1 MTLIKKVLLAGIIL
15 IATNSLAFSQ
25 CCSAGGANP
34 VAGDISTSLLMKGQ
48 MDIVANHQFVNSN
61 KFLNYTTPDL
71 TYLNNFT
78 SNYLYSRVAYGITKE
93 LTISAETGYWI
104 NKTQIGVNNADT
116 ISSSGIGDIIIFPRL
131 NVYSKNKFE
140 ITTGLGIKIPIGS
153 YNDSIGILEPFS
165 GETFYI
171 NKPPAIQLSTGSHD
185 FIFNIFASR
194 KFPEIQARIFANT
207 VYIKKGWNP
216 LGEKMGDYFS
226 FSLVA
231 SKSFFQKLT
240 ILTHAKFEFINLMSI
255 NEDIMMVS
263 FPNYDPLAT
272 GSKKLFVVPQ
282 INFSPTKNI
291 SIFALCE
298 IPVYQYVNKTQIAS
312 QWNMTAG
319 ISYRIQIKKEE
330 INPSI

>member
-165 GETFYI
+165 GETF
-171 NKPPAIQLSTGSHD
+171 
-185 FIFNIFASR
+185 
-194 KFPEIQARIFANT
+194 
-207 VYIKKGWNP
+207 
-216 LGEKMGDYFS
+216 
-226 FSLVA
+226 
-231 SKSFFQKLT
+231 
-240 ILTHAKFEFINLMSI
+240 
-255 NEDIMMVS
+255 
-263 FPNYDPLAT
+263 
-272 GSKKLFVVPQ
+272 
-282 INFSPTKNI
+282 
-291 SIFALCE
+291 
-298 IPVYQYVNKTQIAS
+298 
-312 QWNMTAG
+312 
-319 ISYRIQIKKEE
+319 
-330 INPSI
+330 